1 MVWTWGCGD
10 TEVWGC
16 LGGNVGLNKKLASSP
31 QPHAGE
37 SASRFFQVWNSYTER
52 KRFQEISAP
61 LKITSD
67 FSSKSV
73 CQPPAAKFLFFFSSF
88 FFFSQYIYDSSCVG
102 STPEVWQVLSD
113 ICSVINVYYISSF
126 KLTWILRYSQLSL
139 YSLPSKLSVQIMPFL
154 VQMSPRVCLLLLWL
168 SQALIGSS
176 R

>member
-1 MVWTWGCGD
+1 MGSSVSQEPRMVWTWGCGD

-73 CQPPAAKFLFFFSSF
+73 CQPPAAKFLFFFLF
-88 FFFSQYIYDSSCVG
+88 FFFFLPIH
-102 STPEVWQVLSD
+102 
-113 ICSVINVYYISSF
+113 IRF
-126 KLTWILRYSQLSL
+126 KLCWLHSWSL
-139 YSLPSKLSVQIMPFL
+139 AGAQWHMFCDK
-154 VQMSPRVCLLLLWL
+154 CLLHKFIQANMDFEIQ
-168 SQALIGSS
+168 SALII
-176 R
+176 